1 MPIKG
6 AIFDFDGTLV
16 DSMPMWTDVC
26 VRLLRRHGVG
36 DAERIFAEHE
46 SLDMEQKC
54 VWYHENLG
62 IGESSAELYEELRK
76 DVLRAYRHEVRR
88 FSGCKRFLEELRARG
103 VPMVIASATPADLL
117 REGLEAQGLAEFFQ
131 DVVFAGDVGM
141 SKDHPHVYV
150 AACEKLGTDRE
161 STWVFED
168 APFGVRAAVRAGFPT
183 AAVLNDHD
191 GRDERFLQQWAT
203 VVLHGYEDLDIADLD
218 GFAPRTL
225 HALVVGGSPQP
236 SSGRLVFELA
246 ACADIVI
253 AADGGAN
260 VLMSAGVAPNVFCG
274 DEDSVSSEACA
285 WAHEHADK
293 VVRHPV
299 EKDDTD
305 LGLCVALV
313 REEAESRGAA
323 LRLTFTCVSGGRSDH
338 ALAVWGVL
346 ARASDAAPVVVED
359 GYACHVLSPLAAP
372 EYRLT
377 EREGSTVSAIA
388 LAPDTVAS
396 AWGMRWNLDRR
407 PMELLGDLGI
417 SNRVTSASAGYR
429 CHSGVLA
436 VMEVHVR

>member
-1 MPIKG
+1 MAIRG

-26 VRLLRRHGVG
+26 VRLLRRHGVE
-36 DAERIFAEHE
+36 DAERIFAERE

-62 IGESSAELYEELRK
+62 IGESPAELYEELRE
-76 DVLRAYRHEVRR
+76 DVLRAYRQEVRR
-88 FSGCKRFLEELRARG
+88 FSGCRHFLEELRARG

-150 AACEKLGTDRE
+150 AACERLGTDRE

-168 APFGVRAAVRAGFPT
+168 APFGVRAAARAGFPT
-183 AAVLNDHD
+183 AALFNDHD
-191 GRDERFLQQWAT
+191 GRDERFLRRWAT
-203 VVLHGYEDLDIADLD
+203 VVLHGYENLHAADLE
-218 GFAPRTL
+218 GLAPRTL
-225 HALVVGGSPQP
+225 HALIVGGSPQP
-236 SSGRLVFELA
+236 SSVPLVSELA
-246 ACADIVI
+246 ARADIVI

-260 VLMSAGVAPNVFCG
+260 VLMSAGVAPNAFCG
-274 DEDSVSSEACA
+274 DEDSVSSEASA

-305 LGLCVALV
+305 LGLCVALA
-313 REEAESRGAA
+313 REEADGRGAA

-346 ARASDAAPVVVED
+346 ARAADASPAIEED
-359 GYACHVLSPLAAP
+359 DYNCQVLSPIGMP
-372 EYRLT
+372 EYRL
-377 EREGSTVSAIA
+377 ENHEGTTLSAIA
-388 LAPDTVAS
+388 LASDTVAS
-396 AWGMRWNLDRR
+396 AWGMRWNLDHD
-407 PMELLGDLGI
+407 PLEPLSDLGI
-417 SNRVTSASAGYR
+417 SNRVTSANAGVC

-436 VMEVHVR
+436 VMEVHV